1 MFSPNWLCPRSESGK
16 VRSPQSLWGRIKD
29 LNAFL
34 DSVHAKTIIQ
44 SKKGGKNY
52 FHEIGYALG
61 QNLAKF
67 EALKA
72 SEAESKTSMLF
83 LDSVHA
89 KTIIQSKKGGKK
101 YFHQIGYALGQNL
114 AKFEALKACEAES
127 KTSIFSPNWVCPRP
141 DSDQGHSQFGEN
153 IFCPLFCFGWWF

>member
-1 MFSPNWLCPRSESGK
+1 ML
-16 VRSPQSLWGRIKD
+16 
-29 LNAFL
+29 FL
-34 DSVHAKTIIQ
+34 DSVHAKTINL
-44 SKKGGKNY
+44 SKKGGKKY
-52 FHEIGYALG
+52 FHQIGYALG

-127 KTSIFSPNWVCPRP
+127 KTSMLFWTQCMLKPSSKAKKGVKKYFHLKDLNANSIVC
-141 DSDQGHSQFGEN
+141 
-153 IFCPLFCFGWWF
+153 FCYQYNKKNEEMKKKLAGCVLR